1 MDFAP
6 DRLGYLVNSEGL
18 VLMGRADDGE
28 AAGLRLAPIRLDEGP
43 VMPARA
49 TTAIRYKANLPRTLA
64 ADSADR
70 DVDDAHALAASAL
83 AGGDVNIFDARGRTS
98 ILRLRWASAGPDR
111 WRLLFRVMGTT
122 LATSVAAR
130 DWQIAEQDFVFDARG
145 RLVEGGAITL
155 ELGRALEPI
164 TLDFGRSGLTQFP
177 DSTALV
183 KVVTCSQNGWPQAA
197 LREVAVREDGR
208 ILGAFDN
215 SRVELLG
222 VAAFADADPRLTF
235 ARPRERHHVLADQ
248 VVTAGCLSHSQR
260 LTPARLTVHRLQRSQ
275 GVVSDSTTAVC
286 DDWSDD
292 KRRAPASGHDAVS
305 RRRCGRR
312 RQSRAFTG
320 QPNAGRFA
328 GEGVAIPFTYKE
340 ACMGVTE
347 LPEDYRPSEDEPFMN
362 DRQREYFRQ
371 NSSYGKT
378 RFSAPAARPWRTS
391 RSPNSTRT

>member
-1 MDFAP
+1 MWAYRLLSTAMSQIGKPISGLDDLARYLQSDSPAPSPAWRSDAPRAASTSEPRPVYAGTPLAEEDDHLVFDATPRLTRQMDFAP

-49 TTAIRYKANLPRTLA
+49 TTAIRYKANLPRTPA

-111 WRLLFRVMGTT
+111 WRLLFRVMGNT

-222 VAAFADADPRLTF
+222 VAAFADADPRRDL
-235 ARPRERHHVLADQ
+235 RE
-248 VVTAGCLSHSQR
+248 
-260 LTPARLTVHRLQRSQ
+260 
-275 GVVSDSTTAVC
+275 
-286 DDWSDD
+286 
-292 KRRAPASGHDAVS
+292 
-305 RRRCGRR
+305 
-312 RQSRAFTG
+312 
-320 QPNAGRFA
+320 
-328 GEGVAIPFTYKE
+328 
-340 ACMGVTE
+340 
-347 LPEDYRPSEDEPFMN
+347 
-362 DRQREYFRQ
+362 
-371 NSSYGKT
+371 
-378 RFSAPAARPWRTS
+378 AA
-391 RSPNSTRT
+391 